1 MTLKGIQEVL
11 VPLERKLM
19 PRTENE
25 KNVEEC
31 TLFLKLKI
39 LL

>member
-1 MTLKGIQEVL
+1 
-11 VPLERKLM
+11 M

-39 LL
+39 LLKKNTSLIILVLITC